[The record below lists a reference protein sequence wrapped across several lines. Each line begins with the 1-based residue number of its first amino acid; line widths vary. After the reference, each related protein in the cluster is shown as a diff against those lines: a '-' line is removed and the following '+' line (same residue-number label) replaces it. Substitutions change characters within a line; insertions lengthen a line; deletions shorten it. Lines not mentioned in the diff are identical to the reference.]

1 MNDHEHLPRRPGGE
15 DIVLNVRSAM
25 TRREYANVVTRMI
38 RPKRF
43 WLPVVLTVV
52 VIGTLA
58 LLVYFQVL

>member
-1 MNDHEHLPRRPGGE
+1 MNDYEHLPGRLRKE
-15 DIVLNVRSAM
+15 DIVHNVRSAM
-25 TRREYANVVTRMI
+25 ARREYANVVTRMI